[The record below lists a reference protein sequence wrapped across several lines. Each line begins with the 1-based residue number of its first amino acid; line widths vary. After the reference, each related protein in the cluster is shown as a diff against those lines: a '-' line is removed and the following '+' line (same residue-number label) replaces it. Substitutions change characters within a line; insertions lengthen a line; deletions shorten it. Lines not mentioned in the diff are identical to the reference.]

1 MPCTDTTWL
10 DNFIKECL
18 IKGVNTCPN
27 IASAWMN
34 HHFIKYTDAKYQHYK
49 QLVNR
54 HMKSLEKCGIV
65 RYTGRTV
72 SMSDRSKIWE
82 LIQ

>member
-1 MPCTDTTWL
+1 
-10 DNFIKECL
+10 
-18 IKGVNTCPN
+18 
-27 IASAWMN
+27 MN